1 MLKWSIGRKRVIVR
15 FLVVYLLLLEDF
27 RSSEFQELTKHRTTA
42 NDGTLSVD
50 DESREFSGFVIIFKL
65 C

>member
-1 MLKWSIGRKRVIVR
+1 MEHWWEESHREVSC
-15 FLVVYLLLLEDF
+15 FFYLLLLEDF